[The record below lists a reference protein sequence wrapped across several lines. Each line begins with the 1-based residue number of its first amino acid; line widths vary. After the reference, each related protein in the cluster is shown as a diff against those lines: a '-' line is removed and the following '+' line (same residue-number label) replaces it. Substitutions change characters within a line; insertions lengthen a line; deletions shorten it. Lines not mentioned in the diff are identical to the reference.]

1 MTQIENA
8 TPNGYVFGAT
18 KVEGVIDAR
27 SDGRRRA
34 CPHPSYQRLSG
45 YDDKGLVWVLEGKP
59 VVAMSSSTAAVAHKT
74 GAITSYRK
82 HNKPGLGPLGDSVDD
97 FK

>member
-18 KVEGVIDAR
+18 KVDGVIDAR

-59 VVAMSSSTAAVAHKT
+59 VVAMSSSTAATQDRCDYQLH
-74 GAITSYRK
+74 ISQ
-82 HNKPGLGPLGDSVDD
+82 HWGPSATV
-97 FK
+97 